1 MSKFVFAANIH
12 CMRKFLVLLLSL
24 LALSASAQES
34 SQKSKVVCGPY
45 LQNVTTTGFT
55 VMWISDVDAVAWVE
69 VAPEDGQSFYYADR
83 PKFYDLSGSGIKPVN
98 KVHKVTVS
106 GLEPGTRYRYRIMMK
121 AVDKYYHF
129 LDINYGREYGA
140 NVYSAKPPVVK
151 TLESEYKEVKF
162 SVVNDI
168 HEKDSLLRRL
178 FSDQE
183 KTRKMDFVVFNGD
196 MTSSV
201 TSVDKIVQYDLT
213 PACELFA
220 SELPFYMVRGNHEFR
235 GRDAIHFPEYFD
247 FPSHGPYYTFK
258 YGNYFFLVM
267 DSGEDKPD
275 NDIEYQ
281 DAYCTDPYLRA
292 EAEWLKGIV
301 ASEDWKNAEKRI
313 VFSHIPPQ
321 TTDAWHGNWNMSNL
335 FLPVLNGAS
344 VDLMICGHRH
354 SYAFEKV
361 GVSDAKFPVLV
372 NSNCERADVKVSPK
386 SISIEIFNPDGKKIH
401 SVKL

>member
-1 MSKFVFAANIH
+1 
-12 CMRKFLVLLLSL
+12 MRKFLVLFLSF
-24 LALSASAQES
+24 LALSAFGQES
-34 SQKSKVVCGPY
+34 SVRTKVVCGPY
-45 LQNVTTTGFT
+45 IQNVTTSGFT

-69 VAPEDGQSFYYADR
+69 VAPDDNQSFYYADR
-83 PKFYDLSGSGIKPVN
+83 PKFYDLSGAGIKPVN

-140 NVYSAKPPVVK
+140 DVYTSEPPVVK
-151 TLESEYKEVKF
+151 TLETSYKEVKF

-168 HEKDSLLRRL
+168 HEKDSVLRRL
-178 FSDQE
+178 FADQE
-183 KTRKMDFVVFNGD
+183 KTSKMDFIVFNGD

-201 TSVDKIVQYDLT
+201 TSVDKLVQYDLT

-235 GRDAIHFPEYFD
+235 GRDAIHLPEYFD
-247 FPSHGPYYTFK
+247 FPQHGPYYTFK
-258 YGNYFFLVM
+258 YGKFFFLVM

-281 DAYCTDPYLRA
+281 EAYCTDPYLRA
-292 EAEWLKGIV
+292 EAEWIKDV
-301 ASEDWKNAEKRI
+301 VESEDWKNAEKRI

-321 TTDAWHGNWNMSNL
+321 TNNAWHGNWNMSNI
-335 FLPVLNGAS
+335 FLPVLNGAG

-354 SYAFEKV
+354 SFALEKV
-361 GVSDAKFPVLV
+361 GVSDAAFPVLV
-372 NSNCERADVKVSPK
+372 NSNCERADVKVTPK
-386 SISIEIFNPDGKKIH
+386 SISIEIFNPDGKKLR

>member
-1 MSKFVFAANIH
+1 MK
-12 CMRKFLVLLLSL
+12 KFLLVAFTLLGVC
-24 LALSASAQES
+24 AFAQES

-45 LQNVTTTGFT
+45 VQNVTTTGFT
-55 VMWISDVDAVAWVE
+55 VMWISDVDAMAWVE

-83 PKFYDLSGSGIKPVN
+83 PKFYDLTGAGIKPVN
-98 KVHKVTVS
+98 KIHRVTVS

-129 LDINYGREYGA
+129 LDIKYGREYGA
-140 NVYSAKPPVVK
+140 NVYSAEPPVVK
-151 TLESEYKEVKF
+151 TLETSYKEVNF

-178 FSDQE
+178 FSDPVA
-183 KTRKMDFVVFNGD
+183 TRRNDFIFFNGD

-201 TSVDKIVQYDLT
+201 TSVDKIVKYELT

-220 SELPFYMVRGNHEFR
+220 SELPFYRSRGNHEFR
-235 GRDAIHFPEYFD
+235 GRDAIHFTEYFA
-247 FPSHGPYYTFK
+247 FPEHGPYYTFK
-258 YGNYFFLVM
+258 YGNFFFLVM

-281 DAYCTDPYLRA
+281 EAYCTDPYLRA
-292 EAEWLKGIV
+292 EAEWLKGVV
-301 ASEDWKNAEKRI
+301 ASEDWKNAERRI

-321 TTDAWHGNWNMSNL
+321 TKDAWHGNWNMSSI
-335 FLPVLNGAS
+335 FLPVLNDAG

-354 SYAFEKV
+354 KYAFEKV
-361 GVSDAKFPVLV
+361 GISDATFPVLV
-372 NSNCERADVKVSPK
+372 NSTCERADIKVTPK
-386 SISIEIFNPDGKKIH
+386 SITIDIFDPSGKNVH